1 MEEKVK
7 ELIKA
12 APMSPGVY
20 IFKNSE
26 GLVIYVGKARKL
38 RDRLKSY
45 VQYLRS
51 DDPKLRVLGSNIRDL
66 ELIRTNNELEAL
78 ILESNLIKKHKP
90 RYNIQLKDDKAYPY
104 IKINMKKEWPM
115 LEIVRRFSDDG
126 ALYFGPYLSATGL
139 RSLINVINKA
149 FPLRKCSD
157 NTLKTAKR
165 PCLNYQIHTCLAPCQ
180 GYIKKD
186 DYMGIVRGVV
196 AVLKGKTAFVI
207 EELEKEMLLASDN
220 LDFEEAARIRE
231 RIKILGYLYSKQSVV
246 MPDDV
251 RDIDVI
257 SCKDLDD
264 SYAFNILLIR
274 GGMLLGQT
282 NIVVQ
287 GQGTDEEA
295 LNRLLVDYYSKN
307 MVPDLV
313 GLPSDIYDEA
323 VVDFIKNMSGNKKVT
338 ITKRMSPEIRRIRR
352 IGEGSLEEYIK
363 TLNIKKGRWDKVS
376 LELTRL
382 LGVGRSSIRTIE
394 CYDMSNISGKFAVGA
409 KVFFTDGSPVKNNY
423 RKYKMRGD
431 YRGDDLKAMQ
441 EVFSRRL
448 KRVQGEP
455 LPDLIILDGGRT
467 QLNAVNSTMIANGF
481 KDHCMIS
488 IAKDK
493 ETSKGLS
500 KDKIYS
506 ILDGE
511 IVTFKPSNELLNF
524 IKMIRDEAHRF
535 VIKYHRDLRGRGLK
549 TKSPVLQR
557 SS

>member
-7 ELIKA
+7 ELIKT
-12 APMSPGVY
+12 APQNPGVY

-38 RDRLKSY
+38 RDRLKHY

-51 DDPKLRVLGSNIRDL
+51 DDPKLRILGSSIFDL

-104 IKINMKKEWPM
+104 IKINMMQDWPM

-126 ALYFGPYLSATGL
+126 ALYFGPYLSATSL

-157 NTLKTAKR
+157 NILRTAKR
-165 PCLNYQIHTCLAPCQ
+165 PCINYQIHTCLAPCQ
-180 GYIKKD
+180 GYIKKE
-186 DYMGIVRGVV
+186 DYMGIVKGVIS
-196 AVLKGKTAFVI
+196 VLKGKTASVI

-231 RIKILGYLYSKQSVV
+231 RIKILESLYSRQSVV
-246 MPDDV
+246 MPDDT

-257 SCKDLDD
+257 SCKALDD
-264 SYAFNILLIR
+264 SHAFNILLIR
-274 GGMLLGQT
+274 GGILLGQT
-282 NIVVQ
+282 NVVVQ
-287 GQGTDEEA
+287 GGGTDREA
-295 LNRLLVDYYSKN
+295 LDRVLIDYYSKN
-307 MVPDLV
+307 MIPDLLNV
-313 GLPSDIYDEA
+313 PFDVFDET
-323 VVDFIKNMSGNKKVT
+323 VINFIKNMAGNKKVT
-338 ITKRMSPEIRRIRR
+338 IGKKMTSDIKMVRK
-352 IGEGSLEEYIK
+352 IGEASLEEYIK
-363 TLNIKKGRWDKVS
+363 TLNIRKGRWENVS

-382 LGVGRSSIRTIE
+382 LRVKRNAIRTIE

-409 KVFFTDGSPVKNNY
+409 RVFFADGSPVKNNY

-448 KRVQGEP
+448 KKTELEP

-467 QLNAVNSTMIANGF
+467 QLNAVYRVMIDNGF
-481 KDHCMIS
+481 KDYRMIS

-511 IVTFKPSNELLNF
+511 MVTLIPGKELLNF

-535 VIKYHRDLRGRGLK
+535 VISYHRYIRRKG
-549 TKSPVLQR
+549 
-557 SS
+557 